1 MIAQEILADLESQG
15 ARFWEE
21 NGALRYSAPKGL
33 MDQNDDSNLRLLRNS
48 CCHCYV
54 EGAMAKET

>member
-33 MDQNDDSNLRLLRNS
+33 NIVFQSVISSVSPTSILW
-48 CCHCYV
+48 
-54 EGAMAKET
+54 